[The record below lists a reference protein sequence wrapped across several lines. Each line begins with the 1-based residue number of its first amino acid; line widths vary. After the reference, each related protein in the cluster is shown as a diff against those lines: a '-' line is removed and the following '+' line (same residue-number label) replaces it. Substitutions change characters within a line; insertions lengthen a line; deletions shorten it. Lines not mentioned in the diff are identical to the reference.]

1 MNDYSS
7 PNSDLILTKTNS
19 IVKMKLTEFP
29 QYKSAITPDVRLRMS
44 KSDSSQLP
52 NVMTLD
58 NNVSSFETINNIFKQ
73 NAFYKNT

>member
-29 QYKSAITPDVRLRMS
+29 QYKSAITQDVRLRMS
-44 KSDSSQLP
+44 NSDSSQLP

>member
-29 QYKSAITPDVRLRMS
+29 QYKSAITPYVKLRMS

-52 NVMTLD
+52 NIMTVD
-58 NNVSSFETINNIFKQ
+58 NNISSFETINNIFKQ
-73 NAFYKNT
+73 NAFYKTT